1 MEVVHPLQQK
11 HVRSAKLYAT
21 RVDLINDLV
30 LPQGPSVAEIGVAFG
45 DFSLEL
51 LRALR
56 PAKFV
61 GLDLF
66 ELHHVPI
73 IWGKPSSE
81 TFQGLD
87 HLTYYTRKLES
98 HASGCTLDIKRGDS
112 SALLSLYPDASF
124 DLIYIDGAH
133 DYAGVKKDADVSVRK
148 VKPDGY
154 LIFNDYIYFDH
165 LAKHEY
171 GIIPVV
177 NDLCANHG
185 WKVAGFAFQAQM
197 FCDICLKKDT

>member
-1 MEVVHPLQQK
+1 MELVHPLQQK
-11 HVRSAKLYAT
+11 HVQSAKLYAT
-21 RVDLINDLV
+21 RIDMIDDLV
-30 LPQGPSVAEIGVAFG
+30 LPPEPSVAEIGVAFG
-45 DFSLEL
+45 DFSIEL
-51 LRALR
+51 MRALR
-56 PAKFV
+56 PRKFV

-66 ELHHVPI
+66 ELHHVPV

-87 HLTYYTRKLES
+87 HLTYYTRKMER

-112 SALLSLYPDASF
+112 SALLGLYPDASF

-148 VKPDGY
+148 VKPGGF

-177 NDLCANHG
+177 NDLCVNHG
-185 WKVAGFAFQAQM
+185 WKVAGFALQSQM
-197 FCDICLKKDT
+197 FCDICLKKES